1 MGEVRLVAVSREAS
15 IRRRNGLFAGSDMTA
30 LLSRFGYS
38 VYEDDSAIRS

>member
-1 MGEVRLVAVSREAS
+1 MGKVPFAAVSRKALF
-15 IRRRNGLFAGSDMTA
+15 RRRNGLFASSDMTA